1 MLEPVDFF
9 DNMFKCAL
17 CYGMSSTEF
26 WFGDPQDFFVY
37 QDAFVDKTKAQHDDI
52 DISAW
57 IYGKYGLL
65 ALRQALS
72 ESLGSKRS
80 NKNFYPDE
88 PSGLTKQKESI
99 KKNIDGGH
107 PLIGK
112 FMRMA
117 GAVNNKFKE
126 ERDG

>member
-80 NKNFYPDE
+80 SKNFYPDE
-88 PSGLTKQKESI
+88 PSVLTKQKESI

-107 PLIGK
+107 PLISK
-112 FMRMA
+112 LMRMA